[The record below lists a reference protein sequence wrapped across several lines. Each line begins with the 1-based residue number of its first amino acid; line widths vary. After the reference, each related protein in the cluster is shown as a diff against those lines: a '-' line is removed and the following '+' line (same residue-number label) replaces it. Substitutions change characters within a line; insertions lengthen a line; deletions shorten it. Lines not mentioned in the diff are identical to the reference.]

1 MDYHQYILNLKS
13 GPIQYE
19 LAPDDYGHR
28 GNLKMVNH
36 DFPYSIRP
44 TEFDF
49 LKNLVIDY
57 DLKNGYEVATAFGIS
72 TTALGLGFKE
82 TGGKLVSMD
91 AYVEEGVNSFWTYHT
106 HSPVLYPNS
115 DGYKSAKYLIKHFGL
130 QDNVF
135 LEVGWSPNDTEKCI
149 HKHISEPLDFVFI
162 DGGHFPEQLI
172 KDLESIRPLLAPEYI
187 IVLHDN
193 FPDMITSK
201 VSQYIQQTFGAL
213 PTTVVYEPLGNN
225 MSIIIKK

>member
-1 MDYHQYILNLKS
+1 MNYHQYFLDLKS
-13 GPIQYE
+13 GPVQYE
-19 LAPDDYGHR
+19 LAPGDYGLR
-28 GNLKMVNH
+28 KNLKMTNH

-44 TEFDF
+44 TEFNF

-91 AYVEEGVNSFWTYHT
+91 AYVEEGVNSYWSYQNQNPT
-106 HSPVLYPNS
+106 LYYDT
-115 DGYKSAKYLIKHFGL
+115 DGYKSAQYLIEHFGL
-130 QDNVF
+130 KDNVF
-135 LEVGWSPNDTEKCI
+135 LEIGWSPNDTERSI
-149 HKHISEPLDFVFI
+149 RKHITEPLDFVFI
-162 DGGHFPEQLI
+162 DCGHFPEQLI

-193 FPDMITSK
+193 FPNMMTPQ
-201 VSQYIQQTFGAL
+201 VNHYIQQTFGTL
-213 PTTVVYEPLGNN
+213 PTIVVPEPLGNN
-225 MSIIIKK
+225 MSVIIRK